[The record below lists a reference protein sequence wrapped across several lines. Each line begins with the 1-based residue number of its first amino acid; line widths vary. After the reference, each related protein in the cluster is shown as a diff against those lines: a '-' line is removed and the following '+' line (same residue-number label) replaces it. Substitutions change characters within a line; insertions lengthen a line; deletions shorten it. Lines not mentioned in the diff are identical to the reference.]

1 MSFPLRGWIWGGCFV
16 GIWLQMAPLI
26 FWAEQP
32 VVYLNDT
39 LIGILAIAFCVLVPL
54 RPAAFEVGPQLP
66 AGWSY
71 NPSSWQQRVPIIFF
85 AIVGWFVARYLS
97 AYQLHFT
104 DKVWPYH
111 DGTVQVLTSTVA
123 HNFPVSDAGLGAVA
137 YCLEAIMGAKG
148 GVRRW
153 HTMPWLVVIF
163 GILVIPL
170 GFTSIVLVTLQPLV
184 VGAWCVLCLII
195 AACMLVML
203 SLTVDEMVCV
213 CQYIRQEMRNSGRG
227 FWDVLIRGSNYTR
240 DETDPR
246 TPLVYSS
253 LKDFV
258 KTMVLGVSLPWNLV
272 VTAILGAWLLFADSF
287 LGFSG
292 LVAKSGNVM
301 GALTV
306 VCSIIA
312 WAEVARAL
320 RFLNLLLMAW
330 LIVGSIILPG
340 ATMTTIIHGAILGG
354 VVIVLS
360 LFKGSKI
367 KEKYGTWQKLIF

>member
-1 MSFPLRGWIWGGCFV
+1 M
-16 GIWLQMAPLI
+16 
-26 FWAEQP
+26 
-32 VVYLNDT
+32 
-39 LIGILAIAFCVLVPL
+39 
-54 RPAAFEVGPQLP
+54 
-66 AGWSY
+66 
-71 NPSSWQQRVPIIFF
+71 
-85 AIVGWFVARYLS
+85 
-97 AYQLHFT
+97 
-104 DKVWPYH
+104 
-111 DGTVQVLTSTVA
+111 
-123 HNFPVSDAGLGAVA
+123 
-137 YCLEAIMGAKG
+137 
-148 GVRRW
+148 
-153 HTMPWLVVIF
+153 
-163 GILVIPL
+163 
-170 GFTSIVLVTLQPLV
+170 
-184 VGAWCVLCLII
+184 
-195 AACMLVML
+195 
-203 SLTVDEMVCV
+203 
-213 CQYIRQEMRNSGRG
+213 
-227 FWDVLIRGSNYTR
+227 LIRGSNYTR

-246 TPLVYSS
+246 TPLVHSS

-272 VTAILGAWLLFADSF
+272 VTAILGGWLLFADSF

-340 ATMTTIIHGAILGG
+340 ATTTTVIHGAILGG